1 MHLTYSCP
9 NHQKIVTTIGIRIRI
24 FILSAVFCLSACA
37 NLSNSD
43 SSEIKIPQSPLL
55 GAVERKS
62 GLIAFISTDGNI
74 YTMNQAGQDLT
85 QITTDATFG
94 EGKLRYYS
102 HVTWAPDGNQIA
114 YVSYSGSNPQD
125 VEAHLYVSQS
135 NGGDAREVFASD
147 RMIPLFLYWA
157 PDNNSLAFLST
168 QKGSNSQILRLSKLD
183 GTESQVLDS
192 GQPLFWS
199 WAPSG
204 KRMLIHGNA
213 SRPDSRLA
221 YLWLEDSII
230 EDGLPV
236 HPAVFQAPEF
246 SPDGNHIMFAGITDD
261 GESALM
267 TLDRTTSLQN
277 IIAKYEGTVSFQWS
291 PVDDRIAFTPSQDAN
306 LATQGQGP
314 LTVMSKQTPPKHLLS
329 TGENVIGFFWSP
341 DGTKIAYF
349 QGVVS
354 QEGET
359 QTLGQFTHLELHV
372 VKIPQGESELLFS
385 FVPSEQFATLLPY
398 IDQYQRTLTIW
409 SPDSQYLAISG
420 YTQQGPAIVVAQAE
434 GDFEPRVLEP
444 GILAVWSWK

>member
-1 MHLTYSCP
+1 MHLTYSRPDCK
-9 NHQKIVTTIGIRIRI
+9 NIVPAIGIRMKA
-24 FILSAVFCLSACA
+24 LMLAAVFCISACA

-43 SSEIKIPQSPLL
+43 ESGIKVPQSPLL

-62 GLIAFISTDGNI
+62 GLIAFISSDGNI

-94 EGKLRYYS
+94 DGQLHYYS
-102 HVTWAPDGNQIA
+102 HVTWSPDGSQIA

-125 VEAHLYVSQS
+125 VEAQLYVSQS
-135 NGGDAREVFASD
+135 NGANAREIFASD
-147 RMIPLFLYWA
+147 RMIPRFLYWA
-157 PDNNSLAFLST
+157 PNSNSLAFLSA

-199 WAPSG
+199 WTPSS
-204 KRMLIHGNA
+204 KRMLIHGNG
-213 SRPDSRLA
+213 SGPGSRLA
-221 YLWLEDSII
+221 YLWLGNTII
-230 EDGLPV
+230 EDGLQV
-236 HPAVFQAPEF
+236 HPASFQAPDF
-246 SPDGNHIMFAGITDD
+246 SPDGNHIIFAGITDD
-261 GESALM
+261 GNSALI
-267 TLDRTTSLQN
+267 TLERTTGLQN
-277 IIAKYEGTVSFQWS
+277 IIAEYQGTVSFQWS
-291 PVDDRIAFTPSQDAN
+291 PIDDHIAFTSSQDDT
-306 LATQGQGP
+306 LTTQNQRP
-314 LTVMSKQTPPKHLLS
+314 LTVMRNQTSPIQLLS

-349 QGVVS
+349 QGAVS
-354 QEGET
+354 QGGEIRT
-359 QTLGQFTHLELHV
+359 MGQFTHLELHV
-372 VKIPQGESELLFS
+372 IKIPQGESKLLFS

-444 GILAVWSWK
+444 GILAVWAWK